1 MTLNNTL
8 YLYINVVSYFY
19 ANVNCLLYISY
30 RGPVGQSQYKNYQF
44 TFSLFTIGLQ
54 VAAQNVENVD

>member
-1 MTLNNTL
+1 MSSVTYT
-8 YLYINVVSYFY
+8 
-19 ANVNCLLYISY
+19 NVNCLLYINY
-30 RGPVGQSQYKNYQF
+30 RRPLGQSLYKNYQF